1 MDAGLRLR
9 SSNTQTSFNL
19 AAQLFVNPHKTYRI
33 SYQHLT
39 LIIMQLGWITL
50 ANIVF
55 LAFFNRGPCPN
66 KPAVV
71 DKLKG

>member
-1 MDAGLRLR
+1 
-9 SSNTQTSFNL
+9 
-19 AAQLFVNPHKTYRI
+19 
-33 SYQHLT
+33 
-39 LIIMQLGWITL
+39 MQLGWKTL